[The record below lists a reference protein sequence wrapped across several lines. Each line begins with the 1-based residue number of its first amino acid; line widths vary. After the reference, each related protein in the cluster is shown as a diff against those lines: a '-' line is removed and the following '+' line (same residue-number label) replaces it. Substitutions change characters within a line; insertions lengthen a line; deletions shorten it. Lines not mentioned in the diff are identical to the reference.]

1 MQSWNPMKEAYED
14 PEFNR
19 YPAGLGRD
27 LSENVKNI
35 DLYVEN
41 IPPTLG
47 QEGLYNLFA
56 EYGKVLKAR
65 IITSNKTNLPGLIG
79 FVTMENM
86 VDAEA
91 AMSKIDHRKIGQ
103 RFILKVKLA
112 YSKEERERRRKL
124 KQNSEDFSNPSTD
137 FDDTSSVIS
146 LSKPNYRV
154 SDEEKV
160 DWNQRSDNNTESLG
174 VGRGRRHIQDKG
186 PTDIKNDDY
195 FEVSSFGRGRGIM
208 HREKTNQKEMKGHL
222 LNMKLNNDSS
232 LTSVKTPFSLL
243 EKLHNSLTEDTDHV
257 KSGVRDRKVCN
268 NCGKNGCSNL
278 CSVCKQY
285 YCSVECQ
292 RKDWPRHRN
301 ICGYLGTNISE
312 SNSMEGNFS
321 DDGDKPATY
330 KSDKTALKTK
340 TNENYVGN
348 SEKLTK
354 KTMKDNYKTAHFDKT
369 RKENQ
374 SEDRENEKSHYR
386 KREDKNN
393 LGKQKD
399 FQTTSSSKEKTN
411 NLSGFEKT
419 DYSKEIKVA
428 LPVGIE
434 VKAIL
439 TYFKS
444 PSEFWISLYDQL
456 MEFGDL
462 TEVLNKEL
470 NNCTSTKLVKP
481 RVGHI
486 YGAKYEGEWCRVRI
500 DDVADDEVTAY
511 CIDYGNTEKI
521 EISGLRQLTPEIL
534 DLPPQAIACCLSKL
548 KPKNSALWGTLECDV
563 LREWFGPPMS
573 KFFMCKVVDTTG
585 VLHNV
590 KISLDEEDLS
600 QKLIKN
606 GLAEIAHVQP
616 QPKLS
621 QLVQDK
627 KRFMVSEM
635 KSENHLL
642 KLGDRLKVVITE
654 IESATKF
661 NVIKIEAYKTL
672 SQINALLSLE
682 YNHKTPPYRPV
693 KGELVVAQFPGDT
706 SWYRCKVTEVKDDS
720 YHVYCIDFGTQGLLK
735 EDNVHHVKSSKL
747 AEFPSLALRC
757 SLFECDSFDG
767 VSEDCMR
774 KEFDTLFKDFADSKG
789 VLSMVV
795 KHKDMLVV
803 DFLSESKELFS
814 QALRKK
820 LKQISLKSGS
830 KQQKHSLKIVPSAS
844 SSSLKDAIKSEVPH
858 LCDETLTLGD
868 IARVDI
874 CFIVSAGHF
883 YVHLVSKKN
892 SFLTMMKEMNK
903 SIQSAPVM
911 SAPCVGSLVA
921 VQYSLDDLWYRGKV
935 KSIQGNE
942 CEVIFMD
949 YANTE
954 RAQIDSL
961 RELSSDFTQL
971 PVQAIRCR
979 LNIQSQPSKEA
990 DDGFKKFLENETV
1003 HIKAVKHTQEGYSV
1017 NIAVLDHIRLDFLK
1031 DMDINQPSVEQE
1043 IVSLDFAVNTVVKV
1057 HCVSMENP
1065 LRFYVQVTEH
1075 ASSLMETTRRLNKRL
1090 TSQPETLRSVFV
1102 GCFAAA
1108 KSTFGEEDDWY
1119 RVKVESLSG
1128 DKCLVHFVDYGISEQ
1143 ILTSDLMMLRDEDYK
1158 LPACAIACRLKGC
1171 QMHYSSSNSSCL
1183 TMGQNLIESIKILG
1197 REEDCLIVDVLDCAG
1212 QCLTNKFVSD
1222 NSPQTFMKSHSSIPS
1237 QKYLT
1242 NLKQQ
1247 KLPKTDQPIPA
1258 IVTHINSYHDLF
1270 VSLRDETAVS
1280 NFLKL
1285 MMKLND
1291 KVETGK
1297 PLRNPV
1303 LGQVCASKFSQ
1314 DDDWYRARIIEILEP
1329 SSVKVQFV
1337 DYGNCEEVI
1346 LSDLRTL
1353 EDEFFAQPAQ
1363 AIPCCIAGYES
1374 SENVTRNMKT
1384 NEKLKVNLP
1393 YNIKMI
1399 GKLDEKYVITVENEY
1414 GESVF
1419 EKLPASVH
1427 KLSAPHSSDLLMES
1441 PHEKEF
1447 SAIFCHINSLDDFYC
1462 QKIDEQALAELQS
1475 LSEDLKKDKSKLG
1488 KMKSVEPLVGCVYM
1502 SEFQG
1507 SWYRC
1512 VVQEIKGSKA
1522 VIKYID
1528 YGNTEVKRADELY
1541 PLLPERML
1549 MPVRLIKCKLHGVEP
1564 INSTVTGPDLKHYLE
1579 ILSAQQPL
1587 LIIHKEVEDAF
1598 LVSMYIVQDDM
1609 KINVADDLVSNGLV
1623 KQTRVAEDVMESEA
1637 CKTQVPLMKT
1647 NDTDE
1652 EDENVEELE
1661 IQIKILE
1668 LQKKLAMTKQRKNKK
1683 N

>member
-65 IITSNKTNLPGLIG
+65 IITSNKTNLRSTNWLCNHG
-79 FVTMENM
+79 
-86 VDAEA
+86 
-91 AMSKIDHRKIGQ
+91 KH
-103 RFILKVKLA
+103 
-112 YSKEERERRRKL
+112 
-124 KQNSEDFSNPSTD
+124 DF
-137 FDDTSSVIS
+137 
-146 LSKPNYRV
+146 SKPNYRV
-154 SDEEKV
+154 SDQEKV
-160 DWNQRSDNNTESLG
+160 DC
-174 VGRGRRHIQDKG
+174 RGRRHIQDKG
-186 PTDIKNDDY
+186 PADIKNDDD

-208 HREKTNQKEMKGHL
+208 HREKTNQKEMKGQL

-330 KSDKTALKTK
+330 QSDSKTALKTK
-340 TNENYVGN
+340 PNENYVGN

-354 KTMKDNYKTAHFDKT
+354 KIMKDNYKTARFDKT
-369 RKENQ
+369 RKENR
-374 SEDRENEKSHYR
+374 SEDRENEKSPYR

-399 FQTTSSSKEKTN
+399 FQSTSSSKEKTN

-521 EISGLRQLTPEIL
+521 EIRGLRQLTPEIL

-573 KFFMCKVVDTTG
+573 KYFMCKVVDTTG
-585 VLHNV
+585 VLHSV

-693 KGELVVAQFPGDT
+693 KGELVVSQFPGDT
-706 SWYRCKVTEVKDDS
+706 SWYRCEVTEVKDDS

-774 KEFDTLFKDFADSKG
+774 KEFDALFKDFADSKG

-795 KHKDMLVV
+795 KHKDILVV

-820 LKQISLKSGS
+820 LKSLKSGS
-830 KQQKHSLKIVPSAS
+830 KQQKHSLKIVPSS
-844 SSSLKDAIKSEVPH
+844 SSSNLKDAIISEVPH
-858 LCDETLTLGD
+858 LCDETLLLGD
-868 IARVDI
+868 IARVNI

-892 SFLTMMKEMNK
+892 SFLTMMKEMNQ

-954 RAQIDSL
+954 RAQIGSL

-979 LNIQSQPSKEA
+979 LNIKSQPSKEA

-1003 HIKAVKHTQEGYSV
+1003 HIKAVKHAQEGYSV
-1017 NIAVLDHIRLDFLK
+1017 NIAVPDHIRLDFLK

-1057 HCVSMENP
+1057 HCVSMEKP
-1065 LRFYVQVTEH
+1065 LRFYVQFTEH
-1075 ASSLMETTRRLNKRL
+1075 ASSLMETTRKLNKRL

-1108 KSTFGEEDDWY
+1108 KSTFGEEEDWY

-1128 DKCLVHFVDYGISEQ
+1128 DKCLVHFVDYGIPEQ
-1143 ILTSDLMMLRDEDYK
+1143 ILTSGLMMLRDEDYK

-1171 QMHYSSSNSSCL
+1171 QMHYSSSNSSFL

-1212 QCLTNKFVSD
+1212 QCITNKFVS
-1222 NSPQTFMKSHSSIPS
+1222 NYSPADF
-1237 QKYLT
+1237 YR
-1242 NLKQQ
+1242 
-1247 KLPKTDQPIPA
+1247 
-1258 IVTHINSYHDLF
+1258 
-1270 VSLRDETAVS
+1270 LRDETAVS
-1280 NFLKL
+1280 NFLQL

-1303 LGQVCASKFSQ
+1303 LGQ
-1314 DDDWYRARIIEILEP
+1314 
-1329 SSVKVQFV
+1329 

-1374 SENVTRNMKT
+1374 SENATRNMKT

-1393 YNIKMI
+1393 YNIKVI
-1399 GKLDEKYVITVENEY
+1399 RKLDEKYVITVENEY
-1414 GESVF
+1414 GESIF

-1488 KMKSVEPLVGCVYM
+1488 KMKSVEPLIGCVYM

-1522 VIKYID
+1522 
-1528 YGNTEVKRADELY
+1528 L
-1541 PLLPERML
+1541 
-1549 MPVRLIKCKLHGVEP
+1549 RLIKCKLHGVEP
-1564 INSTVTGPDLKHYLE
+1564 INSSMTGADLKHYLE

-1623 KQTRVAEDVMESEA
+1623 KQTRVAEDVKESEA